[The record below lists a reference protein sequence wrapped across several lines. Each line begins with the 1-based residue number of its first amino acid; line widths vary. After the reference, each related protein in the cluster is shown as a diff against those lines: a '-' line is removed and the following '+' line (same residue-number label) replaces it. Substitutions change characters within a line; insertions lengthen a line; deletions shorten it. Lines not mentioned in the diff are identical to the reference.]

1 MDRVEMLRKAALEGD
16 VPALCRLVQE
26 DPLLLQRIDC
36 MSAAGNPLH
45 VASLRG
51 DVDFAKELLRQR
63 PELAGMRDEGGS
75 YPIHLAAAGGHVGV
89 VMEILGTKSTSSRRV
104 QDKDKDGRTALHL
117 AAANG
122 RVDVVRELLRVDPG
136 LAGVVSNRGETAL
149 HMCLRNNQ
157 VEAAEVLV
165 GCKEELVN
173 VEDSEGNTVLHL
185 ATARKQFQMLELFLS
200 KTQVDVNATN
210 GCDCTALDIL
220 SQGPSEYGDMEISHL
235 LSNAGCKRNR
245 KTKTAKVQNSSPT
258 QEQSWKE
265 RCMPRSWFQRTKKE
279 KNWYQEKHNTLLIV
293 ATLIA
298 TVTFAAGLSPPGGV
312 WQESNESNDSLSP
325 NPSPSVVRSISR
337 KAIQNGFIPGKAIQS
352 DYEPNNFKLFMYFD
366 MSGLVSSLFIILFLV
381 SGLPLKNQFTTG
393 ILVITMWV
401 AVTSVT
407 MAFVFGTMLIVDSHR
422 IAHKL
427 YWILTSWTGFM
438 VLLLFWHVIVLIF
451 RLIRWIFHLIFSVF
465 HLIPIPKFLKSTP
478 LWLWMKNKFQ
488 RRTGKDRPRV

>member
-1 MDRVEMLRKAALEGD
+1 M
-16 VPALCRLVQE
+16 
-26 DPLLLQRIDC
+26 C
-36 MSAAGNPLH
+36 M
-45 VASLRG
+45 
-51 DVDFAKELLRQR
+51 
-63 PELAGMRDEGGS
+63 
-75 YPIHLAAAGGHVGV
+75 
-89 VMEILGTKSTSSRRV
+89 
-104 QDKDKDGRTALHL
+104 
-117 AAANG
+117 
-122 RVDVVRELLRVDPG
+122 
-136 LAGVVSNRGETAL
+136 
-149 HMCLRNNQ
+149 RNNQ
-157 VEAAEVLV
+157 VEAAAEVLA
-165 GCKEELVN
+165 GCKVELVN
-173 VEDSEGNTVLHL
+173 VKDSEGNTVLHL
-185 ATARKQFQMLELFLS
+185 ATAKKQFKLLELFLS
-200 KTQVDVNATN
+200 KTQVDVKATN

-220 SQGPSEYGDMEISHL
+220 SQGPSDYGDLEISHL
-235 LSNAGCKRNR
+235 LSNAGCNRKRN
-245 KTKTAKVQNSSPT
+245 TQQNSNAT
-258 QEQSWKE
+258 NARKKRW
-265 RCMPRSWFQRTKKE
+265 MPRGWGRRLKKD
-279 KNWYQEKHNTLLIV
+279 KKWYQEMHNTLLIV

-312 WQESNESNDSLSP
+312 WDEPKVLNENRS
-325 NPSPSVVRSISR
+325 PSPSPSKKSDCSMPKVINAGT
-337 KAIQNGFIPGKAIQS
+337 AIQNDCHS
-352 DYEPNNFKLFMYFD
+352 ENFKLFMYFD

-381 SGLPLKNQFTTG
+381 SRLPLKNCLTTW